1 MTTIFFITNAGK
13 AVASRIEAALTD
25 AETVRF
31 DAELVRQQWQPGNKL
46 VFIMA
51 AGIVIR
57 TIAPFIID
65 KKTDPAV
72 VVLDENGQHVISLL
86 SGHLGGANS
95 LTQNIA
101 LLLDAVP
108 VITTAS
114 DVAGLPALDLWARDN
129 NLFID
134 NPDALSSAMIRLLN
148 NRSLRIF
155 ADCDLRLP
163 AVFERTTEQDSA
175 DVIVSV
181 SDDIGNAGTAEL
193 PLMLRPKVLTVGI
206 GCNSGA
212 PEREIENSVRATL
225 RIANIAFGSI
235 RNVATIDLKAQ
246 EPGLVSFCRN
256 HNFPLVTFPA
266 ARLNTVP
273 NIGRSE
279 AVFKA
284 TGAYAVAEP
293 AAILA
298 SGVDWLLVDKHKY
311 QNVTVAVARQ
321 EGFRS
326 PGMLSIV
333 GTGPGRA
340 EHLTPAART
349 ALREADTIVGYD
361 TYIDMIRPLIADK
374 EVLTTGMTGEV
385 ERCRAAIDLARKGK
399 RVAVVSGGDPGI
411 YAMAGLVF
419 ELLSADER
427 KNGAPE
433 EARPVSSP
441 SSASSLPDFSS
452 SGFSVSVVPG
462 ISALNAAAAVLGAPL
477 MHDFC
482 AISLSDRLTPWD
494 VIERRL
500 VAAAAADFVIVL
512 YNPKSRSRTEHI
524 EAAVA
529 LISRMQPATT
539 PVGIVK
545 AALRDGQQ
553 TIIATLGTISF
564 EEIDMQTTV
573 IIGNSKTFVWHGRMI
588 TPRGYEDKYD
598 LA

>member
-13 AVASRIEAALTD
+13 AVAARIEAALTD
-25 AETVRF
+25 ASAARF
-31 DAELVRQQWQPGNKL
+31 DPELVRQQWQPGNKL

-57 TIAPFIID
+57 TIAPLIAD

-72 VVLDENGQHVISLL
+72 VVLDESGQHVISLL

-95 LTQNIA
+95 LAQNIA
-101 LLLDAVP
+101 HLLDAVP

-114 DVAGLPALDLWARDN
+114 DVAGLPALDIWARNN
-129 NLFID
+129 NLFIE

-155 ADCDLRLP
+155 SDCDVSLP

-175 DVIVSV
+175 DVIISV
-181 SDDIGNAGTAEL
+181 SDDVGDAVAAEL
-193 PLMLRPKVLTVGI
+193 PLMLRPRVLTVGI
-206 GCNSGA
+206 GCNRGA
-212 PEREIENSVRATL
+212 PEREIEASIRATL

-235 RNVATIDLKAQ
+235 RNIATIDLKEE

-266 ARLNTVP
+266 ARLNMVP
-273 NIGRSE
+273 NVGRSE
-279 AVFKA
+279 TVFKA

-293 AAILA
+293 AAMLA
-298 SGVDWLLVDKHKY
+298 SGVDWLLVDKYKY
-311 QNVTVAVARQ
+311 QNVTVSVARQ
-321 EGFRS
+321 EVFRT

-333 GTGPGRA
+333 GIGPGRA
-340 EHLTPAART
+340 EHLTPAARM
-349 ALREADTIVGYD
+349 ALREADTVVGYD
-361 TYIDMIRPLIADK
+361 TYIEMIRPLIADK
-374 EVLTTGMTGEV
+374 DVLTTGMTGEV
-385 ERCRAAIDLARKGK
+385 ERCRAAIDSARKGR

-427 KNGAPE
+427 EKETTEGTG
-433 EARPVSSP
+433 
-441 SSASSLPDFSS
+441 SAASSS
-452 SGFSVSVVPG
+452 SGFSLPSVPFSGISVSVVPG
-462 ISALNAAAAVLGAPL
+462 VSALNAAASVLGAPL

-500 VAAAAADFVIVL
+500 IAAAAADFVIVL
-512 YNPKSRSRTEHI
+512 YNPKSRGRTEHI
-524 EAAVA
+524 EAAIA
-529 LISRMQPATT
+529 LISQVQIPST

-553 TIIATLGTISF
+553 AIIATLGTVPF
-564 EEIDMQTTV
+564 GEIDMQSTV
-573 IIGNSKTFVWHGRMI
+573 IIGNSKTFVCNGRMI